1 MPEIPRLNG
10 VIRALAQG
18 QTAFVGF
25 APADVETATAL
36 ASSNLDGVAFEMEHA
51 PMSMPALRDA
61 LQYMLDRRQI
71 LESGTLA
78 PKVTP
83 LVRIP
88 PNGGEMNQWIAKQVL
103 DIGVFGIIFPHV
115 STVEEARNAVGAC
128 RYPRRPE
135 APRYDPPGIRGD
147 APIRAARYWG
157 LSQQEY
163 YARADVWPLAPQ
175 GEILAIIQC
184 EEVRAI
190 ENLPR
195 ILDEVQGIGVVLI
208 GEGDLSQEL
217 GHPREYEHP
226 VVAEAIDR
234 ILKICRDHDVPCGHP
249 HPDAKNI
256 ERLIASGYRFLM
268 PSAPRSFA
276 VLEQGRTLAG
286 RG

>member
-10 VIRALAQG
+10 VIKALEEG
-18 QTAFVGF
+18 KTAFVGF
-25 APADVETATAL
+25 APVDIETASAL
-36 ASSNLDGVAFEMEHA
+36 ASSAYDGVAFEMEHA
-51 PMSMPALRDA
+51 PMSAPALRDA

-71 LESGTLA
+71 LEGGTLA

-128 RYPRRPE
+128 RYPRLTK
-135 APRYDPPGIRGD
+135 APIYDPPGIRGD
-147 APIRAARYWG
+147 APVRAARYWG

-184 EEVRAI
+184 EEMRAI
-190 ENLPR
+190 ENLPK
-195 ILDEVQGIGVVLI
+195 ILQEVPGIGVVLI

-226 VVAEAIDR
+226 VVADAIDS
-234 ILKICRDHDVPCGHP
+234 ILKICQEHRVPCGHP
-249 HPDAKNI
+249 HPDARNI

-268 PSAPRSFA
+268 PSAPRSFS
-276 VLEQGRTLAG
+276 VLEQGRKLAG
-286 RG
+286 RS

>member
-25 APADVETATAL
+25 APADIETATAL

-256 ERLIASGYRFLM
+256 ERLMASGYRFLM
-268 PSAPRSFA
+268 PSTPRSFA